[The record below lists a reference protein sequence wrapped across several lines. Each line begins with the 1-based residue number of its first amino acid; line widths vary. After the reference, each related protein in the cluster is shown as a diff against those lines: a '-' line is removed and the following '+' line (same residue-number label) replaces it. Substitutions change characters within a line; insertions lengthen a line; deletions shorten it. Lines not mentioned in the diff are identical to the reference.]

1 MKAEDVPGYLVD
13 TVLFAQDDSAE
24 NAGPVVVQA
33 IREELALVLTAF
45 AAQLYEDIECA
56 MNKPVRGC
64 ACPPGSLKSCGWREG
79 HHAAAEVVKA
89 AVKGT
94 WK

>member
-1 MKAEDVPGYLVD
+1 MKPEDVPAYLVD
-13 TVLFAQDDSAE
+13 TVLFAQNDTVE
-24 NAGPVVVQA
+24 EAGPEVVQL
-33 IREELALVLTAF
+33 IRQELALVLTAF

-64 ACPPGSLKSCGWREG
+64 ACPPESLKSCGWREG
-79 HHAAAEVVKA
+79 HHAAAEVVKK